1 MKVSSKL
8 LSSNGGVVGDVTHVL
23 HSTRWYMGIWVSVRT
38 SQFLKP
44 HLHEAAGVAPAVI
57 FEAEWPMFGD
67 CEGERACGPKFA
79 KH

>member
-8 LSSNGGVVGDVTHVL
+8 LSSNGGVVGDVHIVL
-23 HSTRWYMGIWVSVRT
+23 DSTGWHMGIWVSVWT
-38 SQFLKP
+38 SQCLKP

-67 CEGERACGPKFA
+67 
-79 KH
+79 